1 MPQVLGRDCVLGIDV
16 SRWQGR
22 IDWPQVAACRQF
34 AYIKASG
41 GDGGVYTDPTYA
53 GNVAASAGLLPR
65 GAYHF
70 LGTGDGA
77 AQADRFLD
85 ATGGYPLELPP
96 AVDFEPLPGGARPT
110 GAVLAGFVD
119 RLHERLGRRW
129 VGPTGQPVACLI
141 YTGASMAGR
150 VPDGYDR
157 FDLWHAAYMNGSYPR
172 ATDATA
178 GAAPAVD
185 QLPSPNRYV
194 IDPWRARGWSL
205 WQFAGE
211 DGRVPGIAGGC
222 DQNVATVEWFARTT
236 GTPPPA
242 LEEDDMPRYTEWSKD
257 DKQAFLGDVLR
268 AVSGWSTAENQDF
281 THAPDGRKYL
291 TLSDLASKFDVLQVG
306 VNVVALVTKAVVQAQ
321 AGGVDLD
328 EQKLAGLL
336 ADELA
341 KRLAS

>member
-211 DGRVPGIAGGC
+211 DGRVPGVAGGC
-222 DQNVATVEWFARTT
+222 DQNVATVEWFTRTT
-236 GTPPPA
+236 GTPPTT
-242 LEEDDMPRYTEWSKD
+242 EEDDVGHVNSID
-257 DKQAFLGDVLR
+257 DEAAAAIAAKVQD
-268 AVSGWSTAENQDF
+268 AVSGVAAVQGHDW
-281 THAPDGRKYL
+281 GRREQL
-291 TLSDLASKFDVLQVG
+291 HLDDLATKLDVLQVG
-306 VNVVALVTKAVVQAQ
+306 INIVALVTKAVADAQ
-321 AGGVDLD
+321 TGGNLD
-328 EQKLAGLL
+328 EAKLAGLL